1 MSGLRKETQ
10 GMPPKAK
17 RYVVQ
22 VKVPLLQSWFSIT
35 GPISSNDANKLLGLI
50 MWETRKREVTDE

>member
-1 MSGLRKETQ
+1 
-10 GMPPKAK
+10 MPPKAK

-35 GPISSNDANKLLGLI
+35 GPITSNDANKLLGLI